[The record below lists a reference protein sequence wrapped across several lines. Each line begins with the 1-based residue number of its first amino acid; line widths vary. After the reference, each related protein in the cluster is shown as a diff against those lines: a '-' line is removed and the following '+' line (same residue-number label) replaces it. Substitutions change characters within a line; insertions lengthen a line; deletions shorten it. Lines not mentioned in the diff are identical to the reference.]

1 MSIDGIDSN
10 SAGQI
15 AGVPKKT
22 MVDRQEI
29 KGDFGKLLDQK
40 LKSQAI
46 GETTS
51 GSSVQPGFATFPVY
65 DVTAL
70 DELPASADLR
80 ERGIKDTEQ
89 LIDILDNY
97 RQNLNRE
104 RLDPEKMKETVRVL
118 DQVSR
123 DMMEYVNQVEHGELA
138 DLMQESLVMARVE
151 VEKYSR
157 GDYS

>member
-1 MSIDGIDSN
+1 MSIDGIDAN
-10 SAGQI
+10 TAGQI

-22 MVDRQEI
+22 LVERQEI
-29 KGDFGKLLDQK
+29 KGDFGKLLDQE
-40 LKSQAI
+40 LKSQAT
-46 GETTS
+46 GETRS
-51 GSSVQPGFATFPVY
+51 SSSVQPGFATFPVY
-65 DVTAL
+65 DVTPL

-89 LIDILDNY
+89 LIDILDSY

-104 RLDPEKMKETVRVL
+104 HLDPEKMKETVQVL

-123 DMMEYVNQVEHGELA
+123 DMMEYISQVGHGELSV
-138 DLMQESLVMARVE
+138 LMQESLVMARVE

>member
-15 AGVPKKT
+15 TGVPKKMT
-22 MVDRQEI
+22 VDRQEI
-29 KGDFGKLLDQK
+29 KGDFGKLLDQE
-40 LKSQAI
+40 LKSKAT
-46 GETTS
+46 GEAKAN
-51 GSSVQPGFATFPVY
+51 SSVQPGFATFPVY

-104 RLDPEKMKETVRVL
+104 RLDPEKMKETVQVL

-123 DMMEYVNQVEHGELA
+123 DMMEYVNQVEHGELS